1 MLQLVQPH
9 LTGSAKIERAT
20 ILHPTDFNGGE
31 LSFAHSLRIALKAKQ
46 ALLLLRVKS
55 EADVSPHI
63 SGLRRV
69 VEVLVRWNML
79 SADAPASALVS
90 HLDLQVSSVS
100 IPAVN
105 VRSGILDFLDAH
117 PSELT
122 VIATRKQKGLAHWL
136 DASVEQTALRNT
148 NSMILFLRDGEHG
161 FVDLKHGEI
170 KLRKVLVP
178 IDDKMDFFPSIY
190 RLDGLIKSIAPSA
203 ELHFM
208 HVGAHAPTFA
218 DTEGQFRRAPILLR
232 QGAVVDTVI
241 EVAHRLGVDLIA
253 MPTGG
258 RHGLLGALRGS
269 VTARILDYA
278 HWPLLAVPLT

>member
-9 LTGSAKIERAT
+9 LMGSAKIERAT

-31 LSFAHSLRIALKAKQ
+31 LAFAHALRISLKAKQ

-122 VIATRKQKGLAHWL
+122 VIATRRQKGLAHWL
-136 DASVEQTALRNT
+136 DASVEQTALRHT

-190 RLDGLIKSIAPSA
+190 RLDGLIKSISPAA
-203 ELHFM
+203 ELHFL
-208 HVGAHAPTFA
+208 HVGAHAPDFA
-218 DTEGQFRRAPILLR
+218 DREGQFRRASVLLR
-232 QGAVVDTVI
+232 QGAVVDTII
-241 EVAHRLGVDLIA
+241 EVGHRLGVDLIA

-269 VTARILDYA
+269 VTARILEYA